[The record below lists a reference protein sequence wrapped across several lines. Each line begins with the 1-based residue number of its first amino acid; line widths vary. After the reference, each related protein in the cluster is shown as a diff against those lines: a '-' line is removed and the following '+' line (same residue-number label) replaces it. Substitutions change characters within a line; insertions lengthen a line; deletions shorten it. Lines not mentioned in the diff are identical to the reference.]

1 MSSFCLCYISLSYFG
16 VYLLK
21 NGADRHHNPAKLTT
35 ASNHLWGSLCQWR
48 DFTMIGVCS
57 FYPFGVVI
65 WQDVSNMSL
74 QSRLCLLCVAKIY
87 KNPQLSQL
95 LAAYCVTINYVNLQI
110 YRPYDARYPVVC
122 MDEKP
127 MQLLADARKGD
138 AKRTVPIFKTA
149 NTSETEHAVSSCL
162 PSLSPGS
169 AMLRLWSIVR
179 RLTGPDR

>member
-1 MSSFCLCYISLSYFG
+1 MGKSVPMARLHDDWCLLFLSFRCGNLAGCEQY
-16 VYLLK
+16 V
-21 NGADRHHNPAKLTT
+21 
-35 ASNHLWGSLCQWR
+35 
-48 DFTMIGVCS
+48 
-57 FYPFGVVI
+57 
-65 WQDVSNMSL
+65 L